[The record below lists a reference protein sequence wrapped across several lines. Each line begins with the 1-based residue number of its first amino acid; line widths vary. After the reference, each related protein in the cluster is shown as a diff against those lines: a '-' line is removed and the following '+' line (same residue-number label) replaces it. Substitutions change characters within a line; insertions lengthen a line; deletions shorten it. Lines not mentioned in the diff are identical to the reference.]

1 MFEVIIIAA
10 IAIIVGLLIGYF
22 LMLKVQKG
30 RSKAA
35 AKEAQA
41 IVSDAQREAENM
53 RREALVETG
62 CDGKA
67 AIGSVR
73 TAVQAD
79 GSTFFVAPRFLTESG
94 QPAFAKT
101 VLTAFAVREQL
112 VA

>member
-10 IAIIVGLLIGYF
+10 IAIIVGFLIGYF

-53 RREALVETG
+53 RREALVEAK
-62 CDGKA
+62 DEALK
-67 AIGSVR
+67 IKQDVENESKER
-73 TAVQAD
+73 MKEIR
-79 GSTFFVAPRFLTESG
+79 STENRLIPTRRES
-94 QPAFAKT
+94 
-101 VLTAFAVREQL
+101 
-112 VA
+112 

>member
-10 IAIIVGLLIGYF
+10 IAIIVGFLIGYF

-53 RREALVETG
+53 RREALVEAK
-62 CDGKA
+62 DEALKIKQDVENESKERMKELYGK
-67 AIGSVR
+67 SSHPTR
-73 TAVQAD
+73 
-79 GSTFFVAPRFLTESG
+79 RES
-94 QPAFAKT
+94 
-101 VLTAFAVREQL
+101 
-112 VA
+112 